1 MFSIAYHGL
10 SAEERISIPVS
21 ALLQGQTE
29 ADDDVL
35 ALGNNAWLY
44 LDTDRSTENRY
55 FYQTPPIEISQTL
68 REDFLRELREHPSDV
83 IVSYDGD
90 FSEAAGDWRS
100 EVFDALTQ
108 DGYTYLYTDPFGFFT
123 REASLWS
130 EPGTGQ

>member
-1 MFSIAYHGL
+1 MFWHW
-10 SAEERISIPVS
+10 
-21 ALLQGQTE
+21 
-29 ADDDVL
+29 
-35 ALGNNAWLY
+35 GNNAWLY
-44 LDTDRSTENRY
+44 LDADRSTKNRY

-108 DGYTYLYTDPFGFFT
+108 DGIYLSVHRSFLAFSPG
-123 REASLWS
+123 EASLWS